1 MARMKTPKCSAPKC
15 RKPAIRDGL
24 CEKHT
29 REVTTTT
36 DGPVNPQDGV
46 LKVDELEAARF
57 AALDAELR
65 NHLQSIRI
73 IELEFGKAEQDMKEY
88 VTKFQHEQTQRS
100 GQRKY
105 YQDLVTVK
113 KAEYQDFVQ
122 SLGKKY
128 GLDPTQ
134 MSIEPESRTI
144 RDLRKDS
151 PS

>member
-1 MARMKTPKCSAPKC
+1 M
-15 RKPAIRDGL
+15 
-24 CEKHT
+24 T
-29 REVTTTT
+29 RAYNKKKNGKGKITEAEI
-36 DGPVNPQDGV
+36 PVLPVGVPDGV
-46 LKVDELEAARF
+46 EVMKVNELEAARF

-122 SLGKKY
+122 GLGKKY

>member
-1 MARMKTPKCSAPKC
+1 MTRAYNRKKNGKGKIAEVETPVVLVGVPGGV
-15 RKPAIRDGL
+15 P
-24 CEKHT
+24 
-29 REVTTTT
+29 EVM
-36 DGPVNPQDGV
+36 
-46 LKVDELEAARF
+46 KVDELEAARF

>member
-1 MARMKTPKCSAPKC
+1 MAEKKSKKNGRSKVLPKAVQ
-15 RKPAIRDGL
+15 D
-24 CEKHT
+24 
-29 REVTTTT
+29 EVAAATSVA
-36 DGPVNPQDGV
+36 DSV
-46 LKVDELEAARF
+46 LKVNELEAARF

-122 SLGKKY
+122 GLGKKY

-151 PS
+151 TS